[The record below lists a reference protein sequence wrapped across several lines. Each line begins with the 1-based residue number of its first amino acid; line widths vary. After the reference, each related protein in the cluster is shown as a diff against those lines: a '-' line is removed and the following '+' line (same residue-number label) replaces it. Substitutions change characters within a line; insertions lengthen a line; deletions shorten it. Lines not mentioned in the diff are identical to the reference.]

1 MSYHSTR
8 LTRPVRLLAGG
19 SLAALAFAASP
30 ALAQSAGP
38 ADDLHDRRVDTE
50 GEIVVTAT
58 GLEQLDII
66 AGTSVVEAAELQ
78 REMHGQIGEVLAK
91 QPGVS
96 ATSFSPGASR
106 PVLRGFSGERVK
118 VLVDGIGAIDASNT
132 SADHAVSID
141 PLTAERI
148 EVLRGPAVMLYGG
161 QAIGGAINVIDKRI
175 PLRRLNE
182 PVHFDLIAGADSA
195 ADLRQAGASV
205 DVPLGRQF
213 VVHLDGA
220 WRKTGDLAIGGN
232 LLAAPLR
239 AEVLASAAEELAEGH
254 ADEAGEL
261 TELANARGTLPNS
274 ATETWIANAGF
285 AFFAGGG
292 SLGAS
297 FGIYDTAY
305 GVPLRPGAG
314 HHHEGGGEEEHG
326 EENVTIGLRQYRAD
340 LRGVLPL
347 GDGFFHR
354 LKTRVGFS
362 DYTHT
367 EFEGDEIGTVFDVK
381 GIEARAEL
389 EQNVRGTW
397 RGASGIQ
404 YYTRDFAATGAE
416 AFIAPNDTRQL
427 SLFTLQEVGFGPWQL
442 ELGGRWERADIRSV
456 PTGFD
461 RSFDSVSGAA
471 SLAYQVPGGLRVGIS
486 ASRSERAPAAEE
498 LLSNGPHIATQAFEV
513 GDLGLDTERALGLEG
528 FVRGKAGPA
537 TVSLALF
544 RNWFADYIYLAAT
557 GAEEDGLPVFQYRQG
572 DADYLGVEGEVSL
585 PLGQMGPISLLADL
599 RGDYVR
605 ASLADGSPL
614 PRIPPLSL
622 LGALEAQSE
631 VVDGRVEVQWFDAQ
645 NRVAEYET
653 PTDGFTLVNASL
665 SFKPWPGSNNLT
677 LVAAVDNI
685 FDVDARRHASFTKD
699 FAPLAGR
706 NFRISARASF

>member
-1 MSYHSTR
+1 MSYHSKR
-8 LTRPVRLLAGG
+8 VTRPVRLLAGG

-30 ALAQSAGP
+30 APAQSAGP

-66 AGTSVVEAAELQ
+66 AGSSVVEAAELQ

-205 DVPLGRQF
+205 DLPLGNQF

-232 LLAAPLR
+232 LLAPALR
-239 AEVLASAAEELAEGH
+239 AEVLANAAEELAEGH

-274 ATETWIANAGF
+274 ATETWSANAGF

-297 FGIYDTAY
+297 FGVYDTAY
-305 GVPLRPGAG
+305 GIPLRPGAG

-347 GDGFFHR
+347 GDGLFHR

-572 DADYLGVEGEVSL
+572 DADYFGVEGEVSL
-585 PLGQMGPISLLADL
+585 PLGQMGPVLLLADL

-622 LGALEAQSE
+622 LGALEAQSDA
-631 VVDGRVEVQWFDAQ
+631 VDGRVEVQWFDAQ

>member
-8 LTRPVRLLAGG
+8 FTRPVRLLAGG
-19 SLAALAFAASP
+19 SLAALALAASP
-30 ALAQSAGP
+30 VLAQSAAP

-66 AGTSVVEAAELQ
+66 AGSSVVEAAELQ

-205 DVPLGRQF
+205 DVPLGNQF

-220 WRKTGDLAIGGN
+220 RRKTGDLAIGGN

-274 ATETWIANAGF
+274 ATETWSANAGF

-305 GVPLRPGAG
+305 GIPLRPGAG

-572 DADYLGVEGEVSL
+572 DADYFGVEGEVSL
-585 PLGQMGPISLLADL
+585 PLGQMGPVLLLADL

-605 ASLADGSPL
+605 ASLADGSRL

>member
-8 LTRPVRLLAGG
+8 FTRPVRLLAGG

-30 ALAQSAGP
+30 ALAQSAAP

-205 DVPLGRQF
+205 DLPLGRQF

-232 LLAAPLR
+232 LLAPVLR
-239 AEVLASAAEELAEGH
+239 AEVLASAAGELAEGH
-254 ADEAGEL
+254 ADEASEL

-274 ATETWIANAGF
+274 ATETWSANAGF

-297 FGIYDTAY
+297 FGVYDTAY
-305 GVPLRPGAG
+305 GIPLRPGAG

-347 GDGFFHR
+347 GDGLFHR

-442 ELGGRWERADIRSV
+442 EVGGRWERADIRSV

-572 DADYLGVEGEVSL
+572 DADYFGVEGEVSL

-605 ASLADGSPL
+605 ASLADGSRL